1 MKQETISFLPPMG
14 ATKTGEYY
22 RSIELF
28 EDIFKRQGVYYALAI
43 LYDSQYGQDDIKK
56 MMELCKPKNSIK

>member
-1 MKQETISFLPPMG
+1 MSNEFMPAIG

-28 EDIFKRQGVYYALAI
+28 EQIFKEKGVYYALAI
-43 LYDSQYGQDDIKK
+43 LYDSQYGNEDLKK
-56 MMELCKPKNSIK
+56 MMELCKPSQKQKTNI